1 MLDCSNNVSDKAAYR
16 SPARSMQ
23 GNAFRALLVIPYAL
37 GVTEPL
43 IIEAHGI
50 RHEQ

>member
-23 GNAFRALLVIPYAL
+23 GNAFKALLVIPYAL
-37 GVTEPL
+37 ASPNP
-43 IIEAHGI
+43 
-50 RHEQ
+50 